1 MWDTWKSRQQSA
13 IQEIISVSTC
23 WLSHGAEHQ
32 LSLCWYLHQLSHL
45 FKPVA
50 LHPDLPRSLSPPACM
65 CRYQEAVIL
74 TGTRHH
80 WDRWAFGFLRRLPL
94 SCQAYLYCHFQ
105 YEQNYAGTN
114 PDGVR
119 NMKCSAVAGI
129 LEILSTTSLT
139 TTQPPWETLKVP
151 RKSKSMFDCSYHI
164 LRVSISISATQQH
177 QAGQSQC
184 FTRNTYRCRQQVITA
199 KLLQANLIILKGH

>member
-23 WLSHGAEHQ
+23 RLSHGAEHQ

-129 LEILSTTSLT
+129 LEILRVQLHSPQLSPHEKRSKFPGSQNRCLTVLITSCESRSRSQLRSSIRPDKVSVL
-139 TTQPPWETLKVP
+139 QETRINAV
-151 RKSKSMFDCSYHI
+151 
-164 LRVSISISATQQH
+164 T
-177 QAGQSQC
+177 
-184 FTRNTYRCRQQVITA
+184 
-199 KLLQANLIILKGH
+199 KLLQQNYSRQTLLY